1 MKFIVNETEINC
13 IGTDTILELKKEVI
27 KVLGLECPYID
38 ISYEINKPM
47 RVLGKF
53 NVEPGLL
60 PRTFDN
66 YALER
71 FAFKED
77 VDVNISLTEVS
88 DYEPRKRTPFISGG
102 RGRGRCA
109 GTSKAEGRGT
119 SKAEGRGKAT
129 PQPYRLSTFDHTQNQ
144 VDMTIKEP
152 TFSLDSQE
160 DFPPLS

>member
-38 ISYEINKPM
+38 ISYDINKPM
-47 RVLGKF
+47 RVISKF

-102 RGRGRCA
+102 RGRGA
-109 GTSKAEGRGT
+109 
-119 SKAEGRGKAT
+119 GRGKAT

>member
-1 MKFIVNETEINC
+1 MKFIVNEIEINC
-13 IGTDTILELKKEVI
+13 SETDTILELKKEVI

-88 DYEPRKRTPFISGG
+88 DYEPKKRTHFISGG
-102 RGRGRCA
+102 RGRGA
-109 GTSKAEGRGT
+109 
-119 SKAEGRGKAT
+119 GRGKAT

-160 DFPPLS
+160 DFPPLC

>member
-13 IGTDTILELKKEVI
+13 SETDTILELKKEVI

-38 ISYEINKPM
+38 ISYDINKPM
-47 RVLGKF
+47 RVLSKF

-66 YALER
+66 YSLER

-77 VDVNISLTEVS
+77 VDVTISLIEVD

-102 RGRGRCA
+102 RGAGAGAGA
-109 GTSKAEGRGT
+109 GTSRGT
-119 SKAEGRGKAT
+119 SKAASRGKPT

>member
-27 KVLGLECPYID
+27 KVLGLECSYID
-38 ISYEINKPM
+38 ISYDINKPM

-102 RGRGRCA
+102 RGRGA
-109 GTSKAEGRGT
+109 GT

-160 DFPPLS
+160 DFPPLC

>member
-13 IGTDTILELKKEVI
+13 SETDTILELKKEVI

-38 ISYEINKPM
+38 ISYDINKPM

-102 RGRGRCA
+102 RGRGT
-109 GTSKAEGRGT
+109 GTSKAV
-119 SKAEGRGKAT
+119 GRGKPT

-160 DFPPLS
+160 DFPPLC

>member
-1 MKFIVNETEINC
+1 
-13 IGTDTILELKKEVI
+13 
-27 KVLGLECPYID
+27 
-38 ISYEINKPM
+38 M
-47 RVLGKF
+47 RVLSKF

-77 VDVNISLTEVS
+77 IIVDISLTEVS

-102 RGRGRCA
+102 RGRGA
-109 GTSKAEGRGT
+109 GA
-119 SKAEGRGKAT
+119 GRGKAT

>member
-13 IGTDTILELKKEVI
+13 SETDTILELKKEVI

-38 ISYEINKPM
+38 ISYDINKPM
-47 RVLGKF
+47 RVLSKF

-102 RGRGRCA
+102 RGRGA
-109 GTSKAEGRGT
+109 GAGAGT

>member
-38 ISYEINKPM
+38 ISYDINKPM
-47 RVLGKF
+47 RVLSKF

-77 VDVNISLTEVS
+77 IIVDISLTEVS

-102 RGRGRCA
+102 RGRGA
-109 GTSKAEGRGT
+109 
-119 SKAEGRGKAT
+119 GRGKAT

>member
-13 IGTDTILELKKEVI
+13 SETDTILELKKEVI

-38 ISYEINKPM
+38 ISYDINKPM

-102 RGRGRCA
+102 RGRGRGA
-109 GTSKAEGRGT
+109 GT

-160 DFPPLS
+160 DFPPLC

>member
-13 IGTDTILELKKEVI
+13 SETDTILELKKEVI

-38 ISYEINKPM
+38 ISYDINKPM

-102 RGRGRCA
+102 RGRGA
-109 GTSKAEGRGT
+109 
-119 SKAEGRGKAT
+119 GRGKAT

-160 DFPPLS
+160 DFPTLC

>member
-1 MKFIVNETEINC
+1 
-13 IGTDTILELKKEVI
+13 
-27 KVLGLECPYID
+27 
-38 ISYEINKPM
+38 M

-88 DYEPRKRTPFISGG
+88 DYEPKKRTPFISGG
-102 RGRGRCA
+102 RGRGRGA

-119 SKAEGRGKAT
+119 SKAAGRGKPT

-160 DFPPLS
+160 DFPPLC

>member
-13 IGTDTILELKKEVI
+13 SDKDSILELKKEVI

-38 ISYEINKPM
+38 ISYDINKPM

-102 RGRGRCA
+102 RGRGA
-109 GTSKAEGRGT
+109 GAGT

>member
-1 MKFIVNETEINC
+1 MKFIVNETEIDC
-13 IGTDTILELKKEVI
+13 SDTDTILELKKEVI
-27 KVLGLECPYID
+27 KVLGLECSYID

-77 VDVNISLTEVS
+77 VNVNISLTEVS
-88 DYEPRKRTPFISGG
+88 DYEPRKRTSFISGG
-102 RGRGRCA
+102 RGRGA
-109 GTSKAEGRGT
+109 GAGAGRGT
-119 SKAEGRGKAT
+119 SKAAGRGKAT

-152 TFSLDSQE
+152 TLSLDSQE

>member
-38 ISYEINKPM
+38 ISYDINKPM

-102 RGRGRCA
+102 RGRGA
-109 GTSKAEGRGT
+109 GA
-119 SKAEGRGKAT
+119 GRGKAT

>member
-1 MKFIVNETEINC
+1 MKFIVNETDINC
-13 IGTDTILELKKEVI
+13 TGTDTTLELKKEII

-38 ISYEINKPM
+38 ISYDINKPM
-47 RVLGKF
+47 RVMGKF

-66 YALER
+66 YALDR
-71 FAFKED
+71 FAFKEG

-102 RGRGRCA
+102 RGRG
-109 GTSKAEGRGT
+109 TSKAV
-119 SKAEGRGKAT
+119 GRGKAT

-152 TFSLDSQE
+152 TFLLDSQE
-160 DFPPLS
+160 DFPPLC

>member
-13 IGTDTILELKKEVI
+13 SETDTILELKKEVI

-38 ISYEINKPM
+38 ISYDINKPM
-47 RVLGKF
+47 RVLSKF

-77 VDVNISLTEVS
+77 VDVNISFTEVS
-88 DYEPRKRTPFISGG
+88 DYEPKKRTPFISGG
-102 RGRGRCA
+102 RGRGRGA
-109 GTSKAEGRGT
+109 
-119 SKAEGRGKAT
+119 GRGKAT

-160 DFPPLS
+160 DFPPLC

>member
-1 MKFIVNETEINC
+1 MKFIVNETDINC
-13 IGTDTILELKKEVI
+13 TGTDTTLELKKEII

-38 ISYEINKPM
+38 ISYDINKPM
-47 RVLGKF
+47 RVMGKF

-66 YALER
+66 YALDR

-77 VDVNISLTEVS
+77 VDVNISLTEVN
-88 DYEPRKRTPFISGG
+88 DYEPKKRTPFISGG
-102 RGRGRCA
+102 RGRGA
-109 GTSKAEGRGT
+109 GTGA
-119 SKAEGRGKAT
+119 GRGKAT

-144 VDMTIKEP
+144 IDMTIKEP

-160 DFPPLS
+160 DFPHLC